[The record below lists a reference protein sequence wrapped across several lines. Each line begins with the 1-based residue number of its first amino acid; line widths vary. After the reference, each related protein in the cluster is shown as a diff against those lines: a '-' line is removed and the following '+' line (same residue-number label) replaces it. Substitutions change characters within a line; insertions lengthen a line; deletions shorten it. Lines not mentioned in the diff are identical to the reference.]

1 MPATRSAA
9 AANAVAAAAAAA
21 APVDLTA
28 DTEGRRTS
36 LEAAIKFA
44 NHTETHVLRV
54 HDFDKLA
61 LCVGPKVEGPVFEVG
76 GEKFRV
82 RVNPGGSQE
91 LYKGHVSVFL
101 YYEGTKDGLDASCSF
116 SVTHSASGAAVL
128 NSQSY
133 DVMFAKDEN
142 KEKGW
147 VRSWGPPRFVKHDQL
162 EALSGC
168 LTLTV
173 EVTVRGAP
181 TTTALQRI
189 AEPQT
194 VVLPPRSSS
203 GDWLAALASGAL
215 SDVGLRPSPGG
226 AAAAAAV
233 RAHKI
238 VLAARSP
245 VFAAMFTQGMAEA
258 DSTEVT
264 LGDLS
269 SAVLRRLVHYLYA
282 EEPSDD
288 AFEDAEGLL
297 AAADQYQLPRLVA
310 LCEREL
316 CGRVEVETAARL
328 LLLADRHH
336 AAQLKEHTLE
346 FIGERPAEVMAS
358 EGWQLLGTEPNLLQ
372 ELFAHR
378 AGVRKRPVATA
389 SGPGSD
395 DEGGA
400 PGSKK
405 KRKRKTTRSAA

>member
-1 MPATRSAA
+1 MPPRARARLPRESAEPPAA
-9 AANAVAAAAAAA
+9 ARESSAVR
-21 APVDLTA
+21 AP
-28 DTEGRRTS
+28 RSS
-36 LEAAIKFA
+36 LEANITVASD
-44 NHTETHVLRV
+44 TESHVLHL
-54 HDFDKLA
+54 HDFEKLSKQ
-61 LCVGPKVEGPVFEVG
+61 VGEKVEGPDFEVG
-76 GEKFRV
+76 CEKFCLWV
-82 RVNPGGSQE
+82 FPGGDE
-91 LYKGHVSVFL
+91 EKNKGHVGVFL
-101 YYEGTKDGLDASCSF
+101 AYRGSKDGVAARFAISA
-116 SVTHSASGAAVL
+116 THSADATAGLPRLVFPPANIPA
-128 NSQSY
+128 
-133 DVMFAKDEN
+133 MFATRSDAAKKWD
-142 KEKGW
+142 
-147 VRSWGPPRFVKHDQL
+147 RSWGHPTLIPHTHLVG
-162 EALSGC
+162 LSGC
-168 LTLTV
+168 LSITV
-173 EVTVRGAP
+173 EVTVHGTPTATPVQRVAP
-181 TTTALQRI
+181 SR
-189 AEPQT
+189 
-194 VVLPPRSSS
+194 VVLPPRSIG
-203 GDWLAALASGAL
+203 GDWLALLTSGTL
-215 SDVGLRPSPGG
+215 SDVTLRPSSGPDL
-226 AAAAAAV
+226 
-233 RAHKI
+233 RAHKA

>member
-1 MPATRSAA
+1 MPPRARARLPRESAEPSAA
-9 AANAVAAAAAAA
+9 AARESSAVR
-21 APVDLTA
+21 AP
-28 DTEGRRTS
+28 RSS
-36 LEAAIKFA
+36 LEADITVASD
-44 NHTETHVLRV
+44 TESHVLRL
-54 HDFDKLA
+54 HDFEKLSKQ
-61 LCVGPKVEGPVFEVG
+61 VGEPLTGPEFEVG
-76 GEKFRV
+76 REKFCLQV
-82 RVNPGGSQE
+82 FPGGASEQNKA
-91 LYKGHVSVFL
+91 YVGAFL
-101 YYEGTKDGLDASCSF
+101 VYRGSKDGVAAQYTLSA
-116 SVTHSASGAAVL
+116 THSAATARRVPWKGQPV
-128 NSQSY
+128 
-133 DVMFAKDEN
+133 DIMFATTSDAAK
-142 KEKGW
+142 KW
-147 VRSWGPPRFVKHDQL
+147 VTSFGHPGLIPHTDLVG
-162 EALSGC
+162 LSGC
-168 LTLTV
+168 LSITV
-173 EVTVRGAP
+173 EVTVHGTP
-181 TTTALQRI
+181 TTTPVQRV
-189 AEPQT
+189 APT
-194 VVLPPRSSS
+194 RVVLPPRSIG
-203 GDWLAALASGAL
+203 GDWLALLTSGTL
-215 SDVGLRPSPGG
+215 SDVTLRPSSGPDL
-226 AAAAAAV
+226 
-233 RAHKI
+233 RAHKA

-269 SAVLRRLVHYLYA
+269 SAVLRRLMHYLYA

-346 FIGERPAEVMAS
+346 FIGEQPAEVMAS

-389 SGPGSD
+389 SGGSD

-400 PGSKK
+400 LGSKK
-405 KRKRKTTRSAA
+405 KRKRKTTRSAV